1 MVDFSGPRSLLD
13 RVLARFFRRRFA
25 LAALATTAAGV
36 TLGCA
41 TAANTRA
48 KLDDAVQETNVAARF
63 GRGDIA
69 VERVAATARP
79 AFLKRHKGWGRD
91 LRIVDVEF
99 GSVEKMGATEAVVLV
114 SFEWQGKSDGLLRS
128 TVVRE
133 TWKTDGSDTGWW
145 LVDEERASGDI
156 GLLGDAVAPKAE
168 EAAKAP
174 ALPRYETT
182 TIPGD

>member
-1 MVDFSGPRSLLD
+1 MVAFTRTRSLLD
-13 RVLARFFRRRFA
+13 RVLERFFRRRFA
-25 LAALATTAAGV
+25 FGLVLAAGV

-79 AFLKRHKGWGRD
+79 AFLRRHKGWGRD
-91 LRIVDVEF
+91 VRIVDVEF

-114 SFEWQGKSDGLLRS
+114 SFEWQGRGDGLLRS

-133 TWKTDGSDTGWW
+133 TWKNEGGDAGWW

-156 GLLGDAVAPKAE
+156 GLLGDAAAPKAE

-174 ALPRYETT
+174 ALPRYETM